1 VTRLKVLKKHA
12 QGVFERIPGLLAYAE
27 DTQQANPETGDKP
40 ITILLIIISGFGFS

>member
-1 VTRLKVLKKHA
+1 VTLNERNSSLQAPRL
-12 QGVFERIPGLLAYAE
+12 LLVE